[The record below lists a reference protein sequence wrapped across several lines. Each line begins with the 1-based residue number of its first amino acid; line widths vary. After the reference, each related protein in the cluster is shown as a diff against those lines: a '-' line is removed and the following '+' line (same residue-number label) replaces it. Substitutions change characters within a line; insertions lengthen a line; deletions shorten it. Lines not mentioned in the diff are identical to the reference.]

1 MNATN
6 VANCNEFI
14 EKGTLDALDDSPAGL
29 LQEMENNKAALVALD
44 GEEKYNGD
52 LEKMKALV
60 ELEAKKG
67 NFMTVEGDI
76 DTRES

>member
-29 LQEMENNKAALVALD
+29 LQEMENNKAGLVAVD
-44 GEEKYNGD
+44 GEEKY
-52 LEKMKALV
+52 
-60 ELEAKKG
+60 
-67 NFMTVEGDI
+67 
-76 DTRES
+76 